1 MQVNDVNEFRVYWRY
16 ADRPEVET
24 YYLQDCPTL
33 ESAQEEAD
41 KLVRDEDRFGSSPG
55 IVIMIQRFAAV
66 GDAVVTRTPARGSGT
81 FQDDPRRI

>member
-16 ADRPEVET
+16 ADRPDAET

-33 ESAQEEAD
+33 ESAREESD

-55 IVIMIQRFAAV
+55 IVIMIQRFQPI
-66 GDAVVTRTPARGSGT
+66 GDAVLIRTPARTS
-81 FQDDPRRI
+81 